1 MMYFVNKGHKVYSF
15 SFYSQYSQDLPEEI
29 TQIHL
34 PIFPLKYNYTKR
46 FIHLKDVYTYVKKF
60 ELDILHIISMI
71 NSTYAICRN
80 RVKIVLENMGSD
92 VLILPKRYP
101 IYKILYKFMYKFADA
116 VVQDSYISKRAGE
129 LYGAPLINNEV
140 IDIGVNFEAF
150 SPNIKFGIAR
160 AKLGLSDNEK
170 MVFFSRGLNDIYNLD
185 IIIKT
190 VPIVVKTIPNIK
202 YVFCNLRGDLK
213 FKYDRLIQE
222 NKCSDYI
229 ISVGRLDHFTEM
241 PYYYRDSDVVLSV
254 PSSDSSPLSVYESM
268 ACKTPVIISDLPW
281 FKDKFEKDRDLVIV
295 SVKDIEMLAN
305 AIIKVLNGEC
315 TVDVDS
321 VYEKVFRN
329 INYKTENLKL
339 ENLYTRI
346 LKNL

>member
-1 MMYFVNKGHKVYSF
+1 MMYFVNKGHKVYSL
-15 SFYSQYSQDLPEEI
+15 SFYSQYAQELAEEI
-29 TQIHL
+29 TQIQL
-34 PIFPLKYNYTKR
+34 PIFPIKYNYTKR

-60 ELDILHIISMI
+60 DLDILHIISMI

-101 IYKILYKFMYKFADA
+101 IYKTFYKFMYKFSDA
-116 VVQDSYISKRAGE
+116 VVQDSYVSQRAGE

-160 AKLGLSDNEK
+160 KQLGLSEKVK
-170 MVFFSRGLNDIYNLD
+170 MVFFSRGLHDIYNLD
-185 IIIKT
+185 VIIKT
-190 VPIVVKTIPNIK
+190 VPIVVKSIPNIK
-202 YVFCNLRGDLK
+202 YVFCNLRGNLK
-213 FKYDRLIQE
+213 YKYDRLIQKY
-222 NKCSDYI
+222 KCDDYI
-229 ISVGRLDHFTEM
+229 ISVGRLGHFTEM

-268 ACKTPVIISDLPW
+268 ATKTPVIISDLPW
-281 FKDKFEKDRDLVIV
+281 FEHKFKKDCDLVIV
-295 SVKDIEMLAN
+295 PVRDVEMLAN
-305 AIIKVLNGEC
+305 AIIKVLNGES

-321 VYEKVFRN
+321 VYEKVFMN
-329 INYKTENLKL
+329 FNYKTENIKL
-339 ENLYTRI
+339 EELYTRI
-346 LKNL
+346 LKD